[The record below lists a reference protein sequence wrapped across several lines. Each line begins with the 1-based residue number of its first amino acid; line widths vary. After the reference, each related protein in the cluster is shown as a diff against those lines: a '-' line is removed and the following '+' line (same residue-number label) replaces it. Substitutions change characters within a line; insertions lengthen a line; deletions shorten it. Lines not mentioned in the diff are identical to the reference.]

1 MYTRKEIISMAL
13 ELPGSAADTPFE
25 GDDISTVLRHGD
37 TGKWFG
43 LVFRAPR
50 SRVGLGGEGAADI
63 LNLKC
68 DPLVSYGMMREFP
81 DILPAYHMN
90 KQLWITIRLE
100 GNVPRETV
108 ELLMR
113 MSFDLTGKKKK
124 PARAGNA
131 NKTSAGVQ

>member
-1 MYTRKEIISMAL
+1 MYTREEIISMAL

-50 SRVGLGGEGAADI
+50 NRVGLTGEGAADI

-68 DPLVSYGMMREFP
+68 DPLVSYGLMREFR

-90 KQLWITIRLE
+90 KQLWITVRLE
-100 GNVPRETV
+100 GSVPRETL
-108 ELLMR
+108 ELLLK
-113 MSFDLTGKKKK
+113 MSFDLTNKKKR
-124 PARAGNA
+124 PAKAGR
-131 NKTSAGVQ
+131 